1 MPQAFFQVA
10 THTVGV
16 HLIESITSESCSDG
30 HAVQMMW
37 SDATMRVHLLE
48 TH

>member
-16 HLIESITSESCSDG
+16 NLIEGVTSESCSDG
-30 HAVQMMW
+30 HTVQMVCR
-37 SDATMRVHLLE
+37 DATMRVHLLE

>member
-16 HLIESITSESCSDG
+16 KLIEGVTSESCSDG
-30 HAVQMMW
+30 HTLQMML